1 MIQSYLSQVNA
12 IDVITFI
19 FYILILYIAFL
30 YTLRIVLNWKYNNKM
45 SKVIQEEK
53 SMINALEK
61 EKQEVYTRKMIPY
74 LSIQEIQKIENEMVY
89 QKNKTRVKYNVLRNK
104 RARINKIRKEIKY
117 CFDTVNVYSSFN
129 CINYY
134 NK

>member
-30 YTLRIVLNWKYNNKM
+30 YTLRIILNWKYNNKM

-53 SMINALEK
+53 SMINTLEK

-74 LSIQEIQKIENEMVY
+74 LSIQEIQKIENEIV
-89 QKNKTRVKYNVLRNK
+89 
-104 RARINKIRKEIKY
+104 
-117 CFDTVNVYSSFN
+117 
-129 CINYY
+129 
-134 NK
+134 

>member
-30 YTLRIVLNWKYNNKM
+30 YTLRIILNWKYNNKM

-53 SMINALEK
+53 SMINTLEK
-61 EKQEVYTRKMIPY
+61 EKQEVYNRKMRRI
-74 LSIQEIQKIENEMVY
+74 M
-89 QKNKTRVKYNVLRNK
+89 LRK
-104 RARINKIRKEIKY
+104 
-117 CFDTVNVYSSFN
+117 CQNVYMFGYIKNRKRS
-129 CINYY
+129 Y
-134 NK
+134 

>member
-1 MIQSYLSQVNA
+1 MIQSYLNQINA

-30 YTLRIVLNWKYNNKM
+30 YMLRIILDWKYNNKM

-61 EKQEVYTRKMIPY
+61 EKQEVYAKKIMPY
-74 LSIQEIQKIENEMVY
+74 LSIQEIQKIENEIVY

-104 RARINKIRKEIKY
+104 RARTSKIRKENKY

-129 CINYY
+129 CTNYY

>member
-30 YTLRIVLNWKYNNKM
+30 YTLRIILKWKYNNKM

-53 SMINALEK
+53 SMK
-61 EKQEVYTRKMIPY
+61 K
-74 LSIQEIQKIENEMVY
+74 SCGY
-89 QKNKTRVKYNVLRNK
+89 QSTIY
-104 RARINKIRKEIKY
+104 
-117 CFDTVNVYSSFN
+117 
-129 CINYY
+129 
-134 NK
+134 